1 VSAIIREWHPEA
13 VRAMVMKQL
22 SGNAEAVGIFVE
34 QDARRRLNA
43 IARPDNRRA
52 VNYRRFLARWGLT
65 HVVRILANAVD
76 IRVGMRTRPVGM
88 KKEPKRADKYHGFY
102 IEVGSRTAPAQPYLR
117 PAVFQNAREIVRL
130 LAGRV

>member
-1 VSAIIREWHPEA
+1 
-13 VRAMVMKQL
+13 MVIG
-22 SGNAEAVGIFVE
+22 GNA
-34 QDARRRLNA
+34 ARSASLSSGTRQRLNA
-43 IARPDNRRA
+43 IARPITGGPSITG
-52 VNYRRFLARWGLT
+52 VSWRWGLT

-76 IRVGMRTRPVGM
+76 IRVGMRTRPIGM
-88 KKEPKRADKYHGFY
+88 KSPGADSTGFY